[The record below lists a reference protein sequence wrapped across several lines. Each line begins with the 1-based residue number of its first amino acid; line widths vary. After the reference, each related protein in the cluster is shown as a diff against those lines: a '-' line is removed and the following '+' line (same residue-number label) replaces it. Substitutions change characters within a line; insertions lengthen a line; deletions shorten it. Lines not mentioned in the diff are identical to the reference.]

1 MIHLCSLAAAQG
13 FGLINW
19 SVVILYLVAMVA
31 IGHWQG
37 RKKTDAEGYFLGER
51 SVPIFAVVLS
61 TIAAM
66 LSGATFVSVPDSSCN
81 GDLTYLVLNV
91 GGFIAILIVGVF
103 FVPRFYRAGTIT
115 IYGFLRQRF
124 GEEARVACSGMFII
138 GRILASGARLFIV
151 AIPISQL
158 LFDTEETHR
167 GLIVVAILL
176 VGCIGIAYTVAGGI
190 KAVIWTDTAQII
202 VVVGA
207 ACMSI
212 WLLLHAIPRSLPEIV
227 HILNAPGTGLNGAG
241 KLKVV
246 DTSFSLTREYTLMVA
261 LLASMPLQLAAYGTD
276 HDMVQRMLTAK
287 SAVRGGVS
295 AILAQVLSIFVV
307 SLFLIIG
314 LLLYIFYKRPD
325 VMGWTPDDPVKAG
338 VALYP
343 QFLRNHVPVGL
354 AGLAMAGLFAV
365 AQGSLDSAINAMA
378 SSLVADFYWPL
389 RQLRGKPVDAGSS
402 KTPRVAVIIMGA
414 TLILFAI
421 GCVFLYDF
429 NAKTPGGLLSFA
441 LGIMSFA
448 YSGMLAVFL
457 TALFTRRGN
466 NKSVL
471 AALVVGFVV
480 VALFQKG
487 VMQAWTGWVFKKPIA
502 LGTFWSMPIGMVL
515 AFIVCVAGKPKVR
528 VEEEAPVAAAGVG

>member
-1 MIHLCSLAAAQG
+1 M
-13 FGLINW
+13 
-19 SVVILYLVAMVA
+19 VVI
-31 IGHWQG
+31 GHLHLH
-37 RKKTDAEGYFLGER
+37 RKTDAEGYFLGQR

-66 LSGATFVSVPDSSCN
+66 LSGATFVGVPDVAVN

-91 GGFIAILIVGVF
+91 GGFIAIVIVGIF

-124 GEEARVACSGMFII
+124 GEEARIACSGMFII
-138 GRILASGARLFIV
+138 GRILASGTRLFIV

-158 LFDTEETHR
+158 LFDTGDHQR
-167 GLIVVAILL
+167 PGPIAVAILL
-176 VGCIGIAYTVAGGI
+176 VGCVGIAYTVAGGI

-212 WLLLHAIPRSLPEIV
+212 GLLLHAIPRSVPEIF
-227 HILNAPGTGLNGAG
+227 HILNTPGTGLNGG
-241 KLKVV
+241 SKLRIV
-246 DTSFSLTREYTLMVA
+246 DTSFDFSREFTLFVA
-261 LLASMPLQLAAYGTD
+261 LLANMPLQLAAYGTD

-287 SAVRGGVS
+287 SATRGGAS

-307 SLFLIIG
+307 SLFLVIG
-314 LLLYIFYKRPD
+314 LLLYIYYKRPD
-325 VMGWTPDDPVKAG
+325 IMGFTPSDPTKPSV
-338 VALYP
+338 VSLYP
-343 QFLRNHVPVGL
+343 QFLRNHMPIGL

-389 RQLRGKPVDAGSS
+389 RKLRGLPVDEANSR
-402 KTPRVAVIIMGA
+402 TPRFAVLAMGA
-414 TLILFAI
+414 TLILAAI
-421 GCVFLYDF
+421 ACIFFYDF
-429 NAKTPGGLLSFA
+429 EHQSPGGLLSFA

-466 NKSVL
+466 TASVL
-471 AALVVGFVV
+471 AALVVGFAIVFI
-480 VALFQKG
+480 FQKG
-487 VMQAWTGWVFKKPIA
+487 VMLTWTQWFFHKPYA
-502 LGTFWSMPIGMVL
+502 FGTFWSMPIGMIV
-515 AFIVCVAGKPKVR
+515 AFVVCVSGKPRHQPQVVMPLETAR
-528 VEEEAPVAAAGVG
+528 ASD